1 MSYSNE
7 FLTDIYQKLMET
19 RMLETRLV
27 ELYAEGR
34 IPGHIHSG
42 VGQEAS
48 YVGVLANKGEGDWI
62 RPSHRPPSTVV
73 IAGTPLKEFWAEI
86 LAKKTGNA
94 GGKGGI
100 LHVGDYDHHILGMSG
115 ILGSDAGVAVGA
127 ALTQKLKKTNDI
139 VVYFVGDGASN
150 RGPVAEAMALAS
162 CWEVPVLFCCENNGF
177 AISTPFEFS
186 YRTPHAL
193 ADKAEGYAMPSKT
206 VDGTDVLAVYETAKE
221 MFDYVRSTGKPA
233 VLEMRD
239 YRFRGHFE
247 GDQCAYR
254 DQDVTAQKMTEEDGV
269 KNFEEKLLAAGVL
282 TQEEMDARKA
292 AFAEKLEAIIAEAEA
307 APEPTPE
314 DIYENLYV

>member
-1 MSYSNE
+1 M
-7 FLTDIYQKLMET
+7 
-19 RMLETRLV
+19 
-27 ELYAEGR
+27 
-34 IPGHIHSG
+34 
-42 VGQEAS
+42 
-48 YVGVLANKGEGDWI
+48 
-62 RPSHRPPSTVV
+62 
-73 IAGTPLKEFWAEI
+73 
-86 LAKKTGNA
+86 
-94 GGKGGI
+94 
-100 LHVGDYDHHILGMSG
+100 
-115 ILGSDAGVAVGA
+115 
-127 ALTQKLKKTNDI
+127 
-139 VVYFVGDGASN
+139 
-150 RGPVAEAMALAS
+150 
-162 CWEVPVLFCCENNGF
+162 LFCCENNGF

-206 VDGTDVLAVYETAKE
+206 VNGTDVLAVYETAKE

-282 TQEEMDARKA
+282 TREEMDARKA